1 MRGSILSFGSRQVN
15 VISIPPVGFRS
26 AGFVSGGQVKP
37 GLSPLW
43 PLAWKEDKQ
52 ISAEEL
58 DMHRSLHNQQ
68 SKSISPRRPLKRYC
82 AAESEGP

>member
-1 MRGSILSFGSRQVN
+1 MRGCILSSGSRQVN
-15 VISIPPVGFRS
+15 VISIPPVGFWS

-37 GLSPLW
+37 GLSPPPPW

-68 SKSISPRRPLKRYC
+68 SKSISPRRRF
-82 AAESEGP
+82 ER